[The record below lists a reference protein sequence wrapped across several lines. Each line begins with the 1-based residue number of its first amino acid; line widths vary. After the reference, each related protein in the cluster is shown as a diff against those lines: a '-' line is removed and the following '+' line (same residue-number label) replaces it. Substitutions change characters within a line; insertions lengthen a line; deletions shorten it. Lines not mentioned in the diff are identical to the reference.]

1 MAPSFWQLLIV
12 LAIILLLFGGRGKI
26 SALMGDF
33 GRGLK
38 SFKKSVK
45 DDEEPAE
52 QTASKTIEAEAVKT
66 TAESQSAEQPK
77 QDKAAAG

>member
-1 MAPSFWQLLIV
+1 MAPSPWQLLIV
-12 LAIILLLFGGRGKI
+12 LVIVLVLFGGRGKI

-38 SFKKSVK
+38 SFKKSMK
-45 DDEEPAE
+45 DEEEPAE
-52 QTASKTIEAEAVKT
+52 QTATKTIEAEAVKT